1 MDLDK
6 LFEKIPYERLYP
18 IKPWQRM
25 GALAAVALSLF
36 VAIYF
41 TLIQGQFG
49 QIAQLENDLTEI
61 KRKIDENLKHI
72 QKQGKLKEMIA
83 QLNGDLELA
92 KRQLP
97 TEQEIPELL
106 EQISNLGTQ
115 FGLEFLTFRPNAE
128 VRKDFYAEVP
138 VTLKITGGFHDT
150 LKFFDEISHLPR
162 IVTINNL
169 GMRTEAPKAK
179 GTAPSGGKSN
189 ELQVECQAVTYRYI
203 EGSEKI
209 GNAAEDPTNAEKPKR

>member
-6 LFEKIPYERLYP
+6 FFEKIPYERLYP

-25 GALAAVALSLF
+25 AALAGVALLVF

-41 TLIQGQFG
+41 TLIQSQFE
-49 QIAQLENDLTEI
+49 QIAQLENNLTEI

-72 QKQGKLKEMIA
+72 QKQGKLKEMIG
-83 QLNGDLELA
+83 QLQGDLELA
-92 KRQLP
+92 KQQLP

-138 VTLKITGGFHDT
+138 VTLKITGSFHDN

-169 GMRTEAPKAK
+169 AIRSDVAK
-179 GTAPSGGKSN
+179 GKDAKLGSRKKSD
-189 ELQVECQAVTYRYI
+189 LQVECLAVTYRYI

-209 GNAAEDPTNAEKPKR
+209 QKTDQAEKPKR